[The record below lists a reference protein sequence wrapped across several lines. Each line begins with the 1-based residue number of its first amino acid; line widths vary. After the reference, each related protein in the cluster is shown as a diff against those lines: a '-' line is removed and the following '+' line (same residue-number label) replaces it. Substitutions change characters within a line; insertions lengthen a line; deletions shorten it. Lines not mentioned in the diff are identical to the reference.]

1 MFQKVCQ
8 KRFQIELQNI
18 HQIRCRKEGPNRMPD
33 GMSEYMPDN
42 MSAGGAHSKKIIWKN
57 GPERP
62 GFPKIIPIRPR
73 YGPDTAPIRPR
84 YGSDIAKMQ
93 HSFGTKKIFSS
104 SADTVCGMNSDIPSG
119 IDCIWHSTRRSIWHI
134 FRHSIGH
141 IYSGILSAIFWQSIL
156 ANLLEYISEFC
167 LAVEVQRCPMR
178 SGAGEED

>member
-1 MFQKVCQ
+1 MECQ
-8 KRFQIELQNI
+8 NTCLIICQPVGLTR
-18 HQIRCRKEGPNRMPD
+18 R
-33 GMSEYMPDN
+33 
-42 MSAGGAHSKKIIWKN
+42 KKIGKMALK
-57 GPERP
+57 GR
-62 GFPKIIPIRPR
+62 GFPKSSR